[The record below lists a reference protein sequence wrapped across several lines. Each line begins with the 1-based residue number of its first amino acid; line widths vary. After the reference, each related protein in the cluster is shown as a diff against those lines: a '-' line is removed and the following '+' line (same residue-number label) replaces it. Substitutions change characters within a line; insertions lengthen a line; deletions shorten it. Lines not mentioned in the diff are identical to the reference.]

1 MKLAGVRVVELSL
14 FLPGPHL
21 TMMMADHGADVI
33 KVEPYEGGEPVR
45 HIGPKQAGETVYFR
59 NTHRGKR
66 SLRLNLKHPEGRE
79 ILMRLAER
87 ADVLVE
93 SFRPGVVDRLGVGYA
108 AVSARAPQIVY
119 CSISAFGQSGAYRDR
134 PAHDLAV
141 ESLAGL
147 VSVNLDQEDRP
158 AMPAVPAAD
167 MAASLMALSGIL
179 MALLKQRA
187 TGQGDYLDIAMHDS
201 LLAWTA
207 NVMGPVFAEQR
218 APVPKAERTWGGNA
232 FYNLYE
238 TKDGG
243 WLALGASEHK
253 FAENFLAKAG
263 RSDLAPYAHKQPGE
277 QGPLIAYLRQLLKEK
292 TLAEWLA
299 WLDGVDVA
307 YAPVRSLKD
316 AIDDPNTRSRGMLL
330 VDEQGRQH
338 LGVPIRF
345 TREPAEPR
353 LRAPGFGEHS
363 NEIVKSLGY
372 GDADIE
378 RLRAERVIG

>member
-1 MKLAGVRVVELSL
+1 MKLAGVKVIELSL

-45 HIGPKQAGETVYFR
+45 NIGPKQHGEAVYFR

-66 SLRLNLKHPEGRE
+66 SLRLNLKHPDGRE

-108 AVSARAPQIVY
+108 QVSARAPRIVY

-141 ESLAGL
+141 EALAGL
-147 VSVNLDQEDRP
+147 VSVNLDKEDRP
-158 AMPAVPAAD
+158 VMPGVPAAD
-167 MAASLMALSGIL
+167 MSASLMALAGIL
-179 MALLKQRA
+179 MALLRQRA

-207 NVMGPVFAEQR
+207 NVVGPVFAESR
-218 APVPKAERTWGGNA
+218 APVPKEERTWGGNA

-238 TKDGG
+238 TKDGE
-243 WLALGASEHK
+243 WLALGAAEHK

-263 RSDLAPYAHKQPGE
+263 RSDLAPFAREAPGE
-277 QGPLIAYLRQLLKEK
+277 QGPLIAFLRPLFRAK

-299 WLDGVDVA
+299 WLEGVDIA
-307 YAPVRSLKD
+307 YAPVRTLKD
-316 AIDDPNTRSRGMLL
+316 AIDDPNTRARGMLL
-330 VDEQGRQH
+330 VDERGLQH
-338 LGVPIRF
+338 LGVPIKF
-345 TREPAEPR
+345 AREPAEPR
-353 LRAPGFGEHS
+353 LRAPGFGAHS
-363 NEIVKSLGY
+363 AEIVKDLGY
-372 GDADIE
+372 GDAEIE
-378 RLRAERVIG
+378 RLRAERVI

>member
-1 MKLAGVRVVELSL
+1 MKLDGVKVVDLSL

-21 TMMMADHGADVI
+21 TMMMADHGAEVI
-33 KVEPYEGGEPVR
+33 KVEPYEGGEPNR
-45 HIGPKQAGETVYFR
+45 HIGPKQGDETVYFR

-79 ILMRLAER
+79 ILLRLAER

-108 AVSARAPQIVY
+108 AVSARAPRIVY
-119 CSISAFGQSGAYRDR
+119 CSISAFGQTGAYRDR

-147 VSVNLDQEDRP
+147 VSVNLDQEDQP
-158 AMPAVPAAD
+158 AMPAVPASD

-179 MALLKQRA
+179 MALLRQRA
-187 TGQGDYLDIAMHDS
+187 PGQGDYLDIAMHDS
-201 LLAWTA
+201 LLAWTP
-207 NVMGPVFAEQR
+207 NVMGTVFAEGR
-218 APVPKAERTWGGNA
+218 PPVPKAERTWGGNA

-238 TKDGG
+238 TKDGR

-253 FAENFLAKAG
+253 FAESFLAKAQ
-263 RSDLAPYAHKQPGE
+263 RTDLAPVARKQPGE
-277 QGPLIAYLRQLLKEK
+277 QGPLIAYLRQVMKEK
-292 TLAEWLA
+292 TLAEWTA

-316 AIDDPNTRSRGMLL
+316 AIDDPNTRARGMLL

-338 LGVPIRF
+338 LGVPIKF
-345 TREPAEPR
+345 AREPAAPR

-363 NEIVKSLGY
+363 DEIVKSLGY
-372 GDADIE
+372 GEAEVE
-378 RLRAERVIG
+378 RLRAEKVI

>member
-1 MKLAGVRVVELSL
+1 
-14 FLPGPHL
+14 
-21 TMMMADHGADVI
+21 
-33 KVEPYEGGEPVR
+33 
-45 HIGPKQAGETVYFR
+45 
-59 NTHRGKR
+59 
-66 SLRLNLKHPEGRE
+66 
-79 ILMRLAER
+79 
-87 ADVLVE
+87 
-93 SFRPGVVDRLGVGYA
+93 
-108 AVSARAPQIVY
+108 
-119 CSISAFGQSGAYRDR
+119 
-134 PAHDLAV
+134 
-141 ESLAGL
+141 
-147 VSVNLDQEDRP
+147 
-158 AMPAVPAAD
+158 
-167 MAASLMALSGIL
+167 
-179 MALLKQRA
+179 
-187 TGQGDYLDIAMHDS
+187 MHDS

-238 TKDGG
+238 TKDGR

-263 RSDLAPYAHKQPGE
+263 RSDLAPYAHQQPGE

-316 AIDDPNTRSRGMLL
+316 AIEDPNTRARGMLL
-330 VDEQGRQH
+330 VDESGRQH

-345 TREPAEPR
+345 AREPAEPR

-378 RLRAERVIG
+378 RLRAERVI

>member
-1 MKLAGVRVVELSL
+1 MKLSGVKVIELSL

-45 HIGPKQAGETVYFR
+45 HIGPKQGGETVYFR

-66 SLRLNLKHPEGRE
+66 SLRLNLKQPEGRE

-93 SFRPGVVDRLGVGYA
+93 SFRPGVVDRLGVGYS

-167 MAASLMALSGIL
+167 MAASLMALSGVL

-187 TGQGDYLDIAMHDS
+187 SGQGDYLDIAMHDS

-218 APVPKAERTWGGNA
+218 APVAKAERTWGGNA

-263 RSDLAPYAHKQPGE
+263 RSDLAPYAHKQPGD

-299 WLDGVDVA
+299 WLDGADVA

-316 AIDDPNTRSRGMLL
+316 AIDDPNTRARGMLL
-330 VDEQGRQH
+330 EDEQGRRH

-345 TREPAEPR
+345 AREPAEPR

-372 GDADIE
+372 GDADVE
-378 RLRAERVIG
+378 RLRAERVI

>member
-1 MKLAGVRVVELSL
+1 VKLAGVRVVELSL

-33 KVEPYEGGEPVR
+33 KVEPYEGGEPNR
-45 HIGPKQAGETVYFR
+45 HIGPKQGGETVYFR

-167 MAASLMALSGIL
+167 LAASLMALSGIL

-207 NVMGPVFAEQR
+207 NVVGPVFAEQR
-218 APVPKAERTWGGNA
+218 APVPKAERTWGGSA

-238 TKDGG
+238 TKDGR

-263 RSDLAPYAHKQPGE
+263 RSDLAPYAREAPGE

-316 AIDDPNTRSRGMLL
+316 AIDDPNTRARGMLL
-330 VDEQGRQH
+330 VDESGRQH

-378 RLRAERVIG
+378 RLRAERVI